1 MTTVLEWPGKAAA
14 FALGRRLIADA
25 EAGPSLG
32 DGERGPESHLGGGAL
47 EREGRLGGGRPHL
60 RDGEGAAH
68 VPDPHENLLI
78 VGDNLPALT
87 ALLATHRGLVKVV
100 YIDPPYNTGNAH
112 TYKDHGHDHA
122 SWLSFMT
129 PRLLLAR
136 ELMREDGVLF
146 LHLDDKESA
155 WAQLLGHE
163 IFGED
168 NSLGTLIHQRAKGG
182 GNARSFVRGHDYV
195 HVWARDAG
203 RVGPFL
209 TEKKS
214 PAKLEVIDGRR
225 MLVETDVLRAGF
237 GRYARGS
244 ERRLMYEDIVA
255 VKGEKKLA
263 EVDAKL
269 ATGEYILR
277 PWGAEGKHAVV
288 RVTPAEKASSKM
300 YSIIKALG
308 GQNDLE
314 PLGLGGVFSYPKPVE
329 LVKALVASQTFF
341 DPDAIVLDFFAG
353 SGTTAQAVMAANER
367 DQGSRSFVLVQ
378 TPEPLRSKT
387 ARAVVAGDIAGEG
400 GADADTDGPAA
411 ASAAG
416 PAMTGGDAEF
426 PTISELTAER
436 IRRAADI
443 HSPGL
448 AFTQL
453 EVVEAT
459 GTVRGAQN
467 LPVAP
472 SD

>member
-47 EREGRLGGGRPHL
+47 EREGRLGEGRPHL
-60 RDGEGAAH
+60 RDGEGVTH
-68 VPDPHENLLI
+68 VPAPHENLLV
-78 VGDNLPALT
+78 VGDNLPALQ
-87 ALLATHRGLVKVV
+87 ALLATHRGRVKVV

-378 TPEPLRSKT
+378 TPEPLRSKN
-387 ARAVVAGDIAGEG
+387 AKAVVVDG
-400 GADADTDGPAA
+400 GKNRT
-411 ASAAG
+411 S
-416 PAMTGGDAEF
+416 GGSSEAEF

-448 AFTQL
+448 TFTQL
-453 EVVEAT
+453 EVSEVT
-459 GTVRGAQN
+459 GTAGDSEKH
-467 LPVAP
+467 PVAP

>member
-14 FALGRRLIADA
+14 FALGRRLIAEA
-25 EAGPSLG
+25 ETGPYTG
-32 DGERGPESHLGGGAL
+32 EGERGPEPHLGGGVPD
-47 EREGRLGGGRPHL
+47 REGRLGGGRPHL

-195 HVWARDAG
+195 HVWARDASQ
-203 RVGPFL
+203 VGPFL

-269 ATGEYILR
+269 ASGEYILR
-277 PWGAEGKHAVV
+277 PWGTEGKHAVV

-367 DQGSRSFVLVQ
+367 DEGSRSFVLVQ
-378 TPEPLRSKT
+378 TPEPLRSKN
-387 ARAVVAGDIAGEG
+387 AKAVV
-400 GADADTDGPAA
+400 T
-411 ASAAG
+411 ASG
-416 PAMTGGDAEF
+416 SSDAEF

-448 AFTQL
+448 SFTQL
-453 EVVEAT
+453 EIDDGEQH
-459 GTVRGAQN
+459 GA
-467 LPVAP
+467 AP
-472 SD
+472 MG

>member
-14 FALGRRLIADA
+14 FALGHRLIADA
-25 EAGPSLG
+25 DTGPG
-32 DGERGPESHLGGGAL
+32 PGERGPEHHLGDCDT
-47 EREGRLGGGRPHL
+47 EREPRLGEGDEGPEHHLGEGARRPHL
-60 RDGEGAAH
+60 RKDDGSSVA
-68 VPDPHENLLI
+68 PDPRENLLI
-78 VGDNLPALT
+78 VGDNLPALQ
-87 ALLATHRGLVKVV
+87 ALLATHRRRVKVV

-136 ELMREDGVLF
+136 ELMRDDGVLF

-195 HVWARDAG
+195 HVWAREAS

-255 VKGEKKLA
+255 VKGERKLA

-269 ATGEYILR
+269 ASGEYILR
-277 PWGAEGKHAVV
+277 PWGTDGKHAVV

-314 PLGLGGVFSYPKPVE
+314 PLGLAGVFSYPKPVE

-353 SGTTAQAVMAANER
+353 SGTTAQAVMEANSR
-367 DQGSRSFVLVQ
+367 DAGTRSFVLVQ

-387 ARAVVAGDIAGEG
+387 AKAVVTAVGDGTQRTR
-400 GADADTDGPAA
+400 DADTDADGLAAADADGPAT
-411 ASAAG
+411 
-416 PAMTGGDAEF
+416 TGGDAEF

-436 IRRAADI
+436 IRRAADV

-448 AFTQL
+448 DFTQL
-453 EVVEAT
+453 EVDD
-459 GTVRGAQN
+459 GK
-467 LPVAP
+467 
-472 SD
+472 

>member
-1 MTTVLEWPGKAAA
+1 MTTVLEWTGKTAA
-14 FALGRRLIADA
+14 FELGRRLVDGA
-25 EAGPSLG
+25 EAEPRRDGAEREPVPRLVDG
-32 DGERGPESHLGGGAL
+32 DP
-47 EREGRLGGGRPHL
+47 EREGRLGDGRPHL
-60 RDGEGAAH
+60 RDADGTVH
-68 VPDPHENLLI
+68 VPDPHENLLVI
-78 VGDNLPALT
+78 GDNLPALT
-87 ALLATHRGLVKVV
+87 ALLATHRRQVKVV

-195 HVWARDAG
+195 HVWARDTSQ
-203 RVGPFL
+203 VGPFL

-255 VKGEKKLA
+255 VKGEGKLA

-269 ATGEYILR
+269 ASGEYILR
-277 PWGAEGKHAVV
+277 PWGTEGKHAVV
-288 RVTPAEKASSKM
+288 RVTPAEKASSKL

-314 PLGLGGVFSYPKPVE
+314 PLGLAGVFSYPKPVE

-387 ARAVVAGDIAGEG
+387 ARAVVVGG
-400 GADADTDGPAA
+400 GAELTGGTGANGQAAEGADGTD
-411 ASAAG
+411 SAGADGAG
-416 PAMTGGDAEF
+416 TAGDAEF

-436 IRRAADI
+436 IRRAADA

-448 AFTQL
+448 TFTQL
-453 EVVEAT
+453 EVNDGE
-459 GTVRGAQN
+459 
-467 LPVAP
+467 
-472 SD
+472 

>member
-14 FALGRRLIADA
+14 FALGRRLIAEA
-25 EAGPSLG
+25 ETGPYT
-32 DGERGPESHLGGGAL
+32 GEGEGGPEPHLGGGVSD
-47 EREGRLGGGRPHL
+47 REGRLGGGRPHL

-195 HVWARDAG
+195 HVWARDASQ
-203 RVGPFL
+203 VGPFL

-263 EVDAKL
+263 EVNAKL
-269 ATGEYILR
+269 ASGEYILR
-277 PWGAEGKHAVV
+277 PWGTEGKHAVV

-367 DQGSRSFVLVQ
+367 DEGSRSFVLVQ
-378 TPEPLRSKT
+378 TPEPLRSKN
-387 ARAVVAGDIAGEG
+387 AKAVV
-400 GADADTDGPAA
+400 T
-411 ASAAG
+411 ASG
-416 PAMTGGDAEF
+416 SSDAEF

-448 AFTQL
+448 SFTQL
-453 EVVEAT
+453 EVIE
-459 GTVRGAQN
+459 
-467 LPVAP
+467 
-472 SD
+472 

>member
-47 EREGRLGGGRPHL
+47 EREGRLGEGRPHL
-60 RDGEGAAH
+60 RDGEGVTH
-68 VPDPHENLLI
+68 VPALHENLLV
-78 VGDNLPALT
+78 VGDNLPALQ
-87 ALLATHRGLVKVV
+87 ALLATHRGRVKVV

-195 HVWARDAG
+195 HVWARDASQ
-203 RVGPFL
+203 VGPFL

-263 EVDAKL
+263 EVNAKL
-269 ATGEYILR
+269 ASGEYILR
-277 PWGAEGKHAVV
+277 PWGTEGKHAVV

-367 DQGSRSFVLVQ
+367 DEGSRSFVLVQ
-378 TPEPLRSKT
+378 TPEPLRSKN
-387 ARAVVAGDIAGEG
+387 AKAVV
-400 GADADTDGPAA
+400 T
-411 ASAAG
+411 ASG
-416 PAMTGGDAEF
+416 SSDAEF

-448 AFTQL
+448 SFTQL
-453 EVVEAT
+453 EVIE
-459 GTVRGAQN
+459 
-467 LPVAP
+467 
-472 SD
+472 

>member
-1 MTTVLEWPGKAAA
+1 MTTALNWSGKDAA
-14 FALGRRLIADA
+14 FALGRRLVSADRH
-25 EAGPSLG
+25 GPL
-32 DGERGPESHLGGGAL
+32 PHLGAG
-47 EREGRLGGGRPHL
+47 
-60 RDGEGAAH
+60 DDAAPYS
-68 VPDPHENLLI
+68 PDPHENLLLI
-78 VGDNLPALT
+78 GDNLPALT
-87 ALLATHRGLVKVV
+87 ALLRTHRGRVKVV

-112 TYKDHGHDHA
+112 DYKDHGHDHA
-122 SWLSFMT
+122 SWLSFMA

-136 ELMREDGVLF
+136 ELMRPDGVLF
-146 LHLDDKESA
+146 LHLDDGESA

-195 HVWARDAG
+195 HVWGRDAAQ
-203 RVGPFL
+203 VGPFL

-214 PAKLEVIDGRR
+214 PAKLEVIDGRA

-244 ERRLMYEDIVA
+244 ERRLMYEDILA

-277 PWGAEGKHAVV
+277 PWGEGKHAVV

-314 PLGLGGVFSYPKPVE
+314 ALGLGGIFSYPKPVE

-341 DPDAIVLDFFAG
+341 DPEAIVLDFFAG
-353 SGTTAQAVMAANER
+353 SGTTAQAVMEANAR
-367 DQGSRSFVLVQ
+367 DAGARSFVLVQ
-378 TPEPLRSKT
+378 TPEELRSKN
-387 ARAVVAGDIAGEG
+387 ARAAVSGGGKGGAEPEAGGDVRG
-400 GADADTDGPAA
+400 GADA
-411 ASAAG
+411 
-416 PAMTGGDAEF
+416 GGDVRGDAF
-426 PTISELTAER
+426 PTISQLTAER
-436 IRRAADI
+436 IRRAAQK
-443 HSPGL
+443 HAPEL
-448 AFTQL
+448 RFTEL
-453 EVVEAT
+453 DVV
-459 GTVRGAQN
+459 G
-467 LPVAP
+467 
-472 SD
+472 

>member
-14 FALGRRLIADA
+14 FALGRRLIAEA
-25 EAGPSLG
+25 ETGPYTG
-32 DGERGPESHLGGGAL
+32 EGEREPES
-47 EREGRLGGGRPHL
+47 RLGEGRPHL

-195 HVWARDAG
+195 HVWARDASQ
-203 RVGPFL
+203 VGPFL

-269 ATGEYILR
+269 ASGEYILR
-277 PWGAEGKHAVV
+277 PWGTEGKHAVV

-367 DQGSRSFVLVQ
+367 DEGSRSFVLVQ
-378 TPEPLRSKT
+378 TPEPLRSKN
-387 ARAVVAGDIAGEG
+387 AKAVV
-400 GADADTDGPAA
+400 T
-411 ASAAG
+411 ASG
-416 PAMTGGDAEF
+416 SSDAEF

-448 AFTQL
+448 SFTQL
-453 EVVEAT
+453 EIDDGEQH
-459 GTVRGAQN
+459 GA
-467 LPVAP
+467 AP
-472 SD
+472 MG

>member
-14 FALGRRLIADA
+14 FALGRRLIAEA
-25 EAGPSLG
+25 ETGPYTG
-32 DGERGPESHLGGGAL
+32 EGERGPEPHLGGSVPD
-47 EREGRLGGGRPHL
+47 REGRLGGGRPHL

-269 ATGEYILR
+269 ASGEYILR
-277 PWGAEGKHAVV
+277 PWGTEGKHAVV

-367 DQGSRSFVLVQ
+367 DEGSRSFVLVQ
-378 TPEPLRSKT
+378 TPEPLRSKN
-387 ARAVVAGDIAGEG
+387 AKAVV
-400 GADADTDGPAA
+400 T
-411 ASAAG
+411 ASG
-416 PAMTGGDAEF
+416 SSDAEF

-448 AFTQL
+448 SFTQL
-453 EVVEAT
+453 EVIE
-459 GTVRGAQN
+459 
-467 LPVAP
+467 
-472 SD
+472 

>member
-14 FALGRRLIADA
+14 FALGRRLIAEA
-25 EAGPSLG
+25 ETGPYTG
-32 DGERGPESHLGGGAL
+32 GGERGPEPHLGGSVPD
-47 EREGRLGGGRPHL
+47 REGCLGGGRPHL
-60 RDGEGAAH
+60 RDCEGAAH

-195 HVWARDAG
+195 HVWARDASQ
-203 RVGPFL
+203 VGPFL

-269 ATGEYILR
+269 ASGEYILR
-277 PWGAEGKHAVV
+277 PWGTEGKHAVV

-367 DQGSRSFVLVQ
+367 DEGSRSFVLVQ
-378 TPEPLRSKT
+378 TPEPLRSKN
-387 ARAVVAGDIAGEG
+387 AKAVV
-400 GADADTDGPAA
+400 T
-411 ASAAG
+411 ASG
-416 PAMTGGDAEF
+416 SSDAEF

-448 AFTQL
+448 SFTQL
-453 EVVEAT
+453 EIDDGEQH
-459 GTVRGAQN
+459 GA
-467 LPVAP
+467 AP
-472 SD
+472 MG

>member
-14 FALGRRLIADA
+14 FALGRRLIAEA
-25 EAGPSLG
+25 ETGPYTG
-32 DGERGPESHLGGGAL
+32 GGERGPEPHLGGGVPD
-47 EREGRLGGGRPHL
+47 REGRLGGGRPHL

-78 VGDNLPALT
+78 VGGHPAP
-87 ALLATHRGLVKVV
+87 ARRRWATHRGLVKVV

-195 HVWARDAG
+195 HVWARDASQ
-203 RVGPFL
+203 VGPFL

-269 ATGEYILR
+269 ASGEYILR
-277 PWGAEGKHAVV
+277 PWGTEGKHAVV

-367 DQGSRSFVLVQ
+367 DEGSRSFVLVQ
-378 TPEPLRSKT
+378 TPEPLRSKN
-387 ARAVVAGDIAGEG
+387 AKAVV
-400 GADADTDGPAA
+400 T
-411 ASAAG
+411 ASG
-416 PAMTGGDAEF
+416 SSDAEF

-448 AFTQL
+448 SFTQL
-453 EVVEAT
+453 EIDDGEQH
-459 GTVRGAQN
+459 GA
-467 LPVAP
+467 AP
-472 SD
+472 MG

>member
-1 MTTVLEWPGKAAA
+1 MTTVLEWTGKAAA
-14 FALGRRLIADA
+14 FDLGRRLVD
-25 EAGPSLG
+25 G
-32 DGERGPESHLGGGAL
+32 DP
-47 EREGRLGGGRPHL
+47 EREGHLGDGRPHL
-60 RDGEGAAH
+60 WDVDGTAH
-68 VPDPHENLLI
+68 VPDPHENLLV

-87 ALLATHRGLVKVV
+87 ALLATHRRQVKVV

-195 HVWARDAG
+195 HVWARDAS

-214 PAKLEVIDGRR
+214 PAKLEVINGRR

-255 VKGEKKLA
+255 VKGEGKLA

-269 ATGEYILR
+269 ASGEYILR
-277 PWGAEGKHAVV
+277 PWGTEGKHAVV
-288 RVTPAEKASSKM
+288 RVTPAEKASSKL

-314 PLGLGGVFSYPKPVE
+314 LLGLAGVFSYPKPVE

-367 DQGSRSFVLVQ
+367 DQGARSFVLVQ

-387 ARAVVAGDIAGEG
+387 ARAVVTAAGG
-400 GADADTDGPAA
+400 GAERTGGAVVAVGSDGAGGTDGATVA
-411 ASAAG
+411 
-416 PAMTGGDAEF
+416 GDAEF

-436 IRRAADI
+436 IRRAADV

-448 AFTQL
+448 TFTQL
-453 EVVEAT
+453 EVVDGE
-459 GTVRGAQN
+459 
-467 LPVAP
+467 
-472 SD
+472 

>member
-14 FALGRRLIADA
+14 FALGRRLIAEA
-25 EAGPSLG
+25 ETGPYT
-32 DGERGPESHLGGGAL
+32 GEGEGGPEPHLGGGVPD
-47 EREGRLGGGRPHL
+47 REGRLGGGRPHL

-195 HVWARDAG
+195 HVWARDASQ
-203 RVGPFL
+203 VGPFL

-269 ATGEYILR
+269 ASGEYILR
-277 PWGAEGKHAVV
+277 PWGTEGKHAVV

-367 DQGSRSFVLVQ
+367 DEGSRSFVLVQ
-378 TPEPLRSKT
+378 TPEPLRSKN
-387 ARAVVAGDIAGEG
+387 AKAVV
-400 GADADTDGPAA
+400 T
-411 ASAAG
+411 ASG
-416 PAMTGGDAEF
+416 SSDAEF

-448 AFTQL
+448 SFTQL
-453 EVVEAT
+453 EVIE
-459 GTVRGAQN
+459 
-467 LPVAP
+467 
-472 SD
+472 

>member
-1 MTTVLEWPGKAAA
+1 MTTVLEWTGKAAA
-14 FALGRRLIADA
+14 FALGRRLVDCA
-25 EAGPSLG
+25 ETEPRRSGAGREPGPHLG
-32 DGERGPESHLGGGAL
+32 DGNSG
-47 EREGRLGGGRPHL
+47 REGHLRASRGTPEGDSRLGDGRPHL
-60 RDGEGAAH
+60 RDVDGTARL
-68 VPDPHENLLI
+68 PDPHENLLV

-87 ALLATHRGLVKVV
+87 ALLATHRGQVKVV

-195 HVWARDAG
+195 HVWARDSSQ
-203 RVGPFL
+203 VGPFL

-244 ERRLMYEDIVA
+244 ERRLMYEDIIA
-255 VKGEKKLA
+255 VKGEGKLA

-269 ATGEYILR
+269 ASGEYNLR
-277 PWGAEGKHAVV
+277 PWGTEGKHAVV
-288 RVTPAEKASSKM
+288 RVTPAEKASSKL

-314 PLGLGGVFSYPKPVE
+314 PLGLAGVFSYPKPVE

-387 ARAVVAGDIAGEG
+387 AKAVVVGDGTG
-400 GADADTDGPAA
+400 RTSDAD
-411 ASAAG
+411 
-416 PAMTGGDAEF
+416 F

-436 IRRAADI
+436 IRRAAAA

-448 AFTQL
+448 DFTQL
-453 EVVEAT
+453 EVSE
-459 GTVRGAQN
+459 GE
-467 LPVAP
+467 
-472 SD
+472 

>member
-1 MTTVLEWPGKAAA
+1 MTTVLEWTGKAAA
-14 FALGRRLIADA
+14 FELGRRLVDGA
-25 EAGPSLG
+25 ETEPRRGVAEREPAPRLVDG
-32 DGERGPESHLGGGAL
+32 DP
-47 EREGRLGGGRPHL
+47 EREGHLGDGRPHL
-60 RDGEGAAH
+60 RDADGTAH
-68 VPDPHENLLI
+68 VPDPHENLLV

-87 ALLATHRGLVKVV
+87 ALLATHRGQVKVV

-195 HVWARDAG
+195 HVWARDAS

-255 VKGEKKLA
+255 VKGEGKLA

-269 ATGEYILR
+269 ASGEYILR
-277 PWGAEGKHAVV
+277 PWGTEGKHAVV
-288 RVTPAEKASSKM
+288 RVTPAEKASSKL

-314 PLGLGGVFSYPKPVE
+314 PLGLAGVFSYPKPVE

-367 DQGSRSFVLVQ
+367 DRGSRSFVLVQ

-387 ARAVVAGDIAGEG
+387 ARAVVVGG
-400 GADADTDGPAA
+400 GAELTGGAGANGRAAEGAGGTDGATAA
-411 ASAAG
+411 D
-416 PAMTGGDAEF
+416 DAEF

-436 IRRAADI
+436 IRRAADV

-448 AFTQL
+448 TFTQL
-453 EVVEAT
+453 EVVDGE
-459 GTVRGAQN
+459 
-467 LPVAP
+467 
-472 SD
+472 

>member
-1 MTTVLEWPGKAAA
+1 MTTVLDWPGKHAA
-14 FALGRRLIADA
+14 FTLGRRLVS
-25 EAGPSLG
+25 EGTSRSLG
-32 DGERGPESHLGGGAL
+32 EGSSAEGTRRPGP
-47 EREGRLGGGRPHL
+47 RLGAGDRGAQL
-60 RDGEGAAH
+60 RDGDGTPRT
-68 VPDPHENLLI
+68 PDLRENLLL

-87 ALLATHRGLVKVV
+87 ALLATHRGQVKVI

-122 SWLSFMT
+122 SWLSFMA

-136 ELMREDGVLF
+136 ELLREDGVLF
-146 LHLDDKESA
+146 LHLDDVESA

-168 NSLGTLIHQRAKGG
+168 NALGTLIHQRAKGG
-182 GNARSFVRGHDYV
+182 GNAPSFVRGHDYI
-195 HVWARDAG
+195 HVWGRDAS

-214 PAKLEVIDGRR
+214 PAKLEMIDGRR

-244 ERRLMYEDIVA
+244 ERRLMYEDILE
-255 VKGEKKLA
+255 VKGAKKLA

-269 ATGEYILR
+269 ASGEYILR
-277 PWGAEGKHAVV
+277 PWGKAGKHAVV

-341 DPDAIVLDFFAG
+341 DPEAIVLDFFAG

-367 DQGSRSFVLVQ
+367 DSGSRSFVLVQ
-378 TPEPLRSKT
+378 TPEPLRSKN
-387 ARAVVAGDIAGEG
+387 ARAVVAAGE
-400 GADADTDGPAA
+400 A
-411 ASAAG
+411 ASAAEVAYAG
-416 PAMTGGDAEF
+416 ETGAAGRAASTGGRATPDSGDKADRAF

-436 IRRAADI
+436 IRRAAEI

-448 AFTQL
+448 QFTQL
-453 EVVEAT
+453 EVVE
-459 GTVRGAQN
+459 
-467 LPVAP
+467 
-472 SD
+472 

>member
-14 FALGRRLIADA
+14 FALGRRLIAEA
-25 EAGPSLG
+25 ETGPYTG
-32 DGERGPESHLGGGAL
+32 GGERGPEPHLGGGVPD
-47 EREGRLGGGRPHL
+47 REGRLGGGRPHL

-122 SWLSFMT
+122 SWLSFVT

-195 HVWARDAG
+195 HVWARDASQ
-203 RVGPFL
+203 VGPFL

-269 ATGEYILR
+269 ASGEYILR
-277 PWGAEGKHAVV
+277 PWGTEGKHAVV

-367 DQGSRSFVLVQ
+367 DEGSRSFVLVQ
-378 TPEPLRSKT
+378 TPEPLRSKN
-387 ARAVVAGDIAGEG
+387 AKAVV
-400 GADADTDGPAA
+400 T
-411 ASAAG
+411 ASG
-416 PAMTGGDAEF
+416 SSDAEF

-448 AFTQL
+448 SFTQL
-453 EVVEAT
+453 EIDDGEQH
-459 GTVRGAQN
+459 GA
-467 LPVAP
+467 AP
-472 SD
+472 MG